1 MSKDYY
7 MKWCTAHVF
16 MHFRKLKGCVETK
29 SGKRFISPGEKFK
42 PLNNELQFTFIGY
55 ANPMFTIDGE

>member
-29 SGKRFISPGEKFK
+29 SGKRFISPGEKIQALK
-42 PLNNELQFTFIGY
+42 Q
-55 ANPMFTIDGE
+55 